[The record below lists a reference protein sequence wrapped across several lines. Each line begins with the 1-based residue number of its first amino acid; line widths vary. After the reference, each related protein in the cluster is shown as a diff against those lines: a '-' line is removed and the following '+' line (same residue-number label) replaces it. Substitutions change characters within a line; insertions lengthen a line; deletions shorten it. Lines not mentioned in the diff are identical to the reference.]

1 MSLYLFKLILILVFN
16 IGINTYYI
24 NCSNCNCSCKSNK
37 NNSGGGKHVDKFAI
51 DLDNNEFKYN
61 GKTFPGFKKIDN
73 PVTNNV
79 ERVIHRN
86 FMYGENI
93 YYTIDEDIFN
103 SIKKDS
109 IVKITKNSYE
119 LKILKK
125 KIRNMI
131 II

>member
-1 MSLYLFKLILILVFN
+1 MILYLFKLILILVFN

-24 NCSNCNCSCKSNK
+24 NSECNCSCKSNK
-37 NNSGGGKHVDKFAI
+37 NNSGGGKHCDIFAI
-51 DLDNNEFKYN
+51 DLDEHTLKYN
-61 GKTFPGFKKIDN
+61 GKTFPEFKKIETEDLTSIN
-73 PVTNNV
+73 PQ
-79 ERVIHRN
+79 RVIHGN

-109 IVKITKNSYE
+109 IVKITKNSYT
-119 LKILKK
+119 
-125 KIRNMI
+125 I